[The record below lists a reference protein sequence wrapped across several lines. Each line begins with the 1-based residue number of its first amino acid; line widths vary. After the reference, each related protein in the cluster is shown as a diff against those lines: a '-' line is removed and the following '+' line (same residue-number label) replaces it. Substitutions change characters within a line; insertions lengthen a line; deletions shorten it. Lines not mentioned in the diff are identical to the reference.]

1 MANVVGGSFKK
12 ISPEDIKTTKSVLN
26 QLVDAIQEDVSGS
39 STRRAYQVFVTGG
52 VGPGVT
58 SSLFQTVYDQDFTLQ
73 TSNPMFD
80 MTVGLYSGSST
91 VSDAKTGEL
100 SGKMLFP
107 SESLMMR
114 EKVDIYRQYAATLL
128 GDADQAFY
136 TPFEISATPATTTTN
151 RINEAVFFS
160 FKRLF
165 TRDGIKRETFAVR
178 MYGSASSA
186 ISDEDGALTA
196 DGQNNL
202 TRTSISGSSI
212 FTDIGAST
220 GQTNTFGGQVGTIK
234 NAADTNESVGLIF
247 YDAGTVILDA
257 SKIFS
262 GSQQMSGTISA
273 MEAESSVNGDTIPA
287 GKALMGSV
295 VGNPNAKLIPDF
307 FVSASIDDIVNHV
320 GSTRMQ
326 SGSLTAMTF
335 QNNTNINSTLIFCRA
350 TADEF
355 NYSTNSTFTDATT
368 GRIKVIDSGQ
378 DDVQRTFTMPT
389 TVGLHDQFG
398 NLLAVA
404 KVSRPIEKNDEKDIT
419 FRVRLDF

>member
-1 MANVVGGSFKK
+1 MANVVGGSFKA
-12 ISPEDIKTTKSVLN
+12 ISPEDIKTSKSVLN
-26 QLVDAIQEDVSGS
+26 QLVDVIQEDVSGS

-52 VGPGVT
+52 IGPGVT

-114 EKVDIYRQYAATLL
+114 EKVDIYRQYASTLL
-128 GDADQAFY
+128 GDADQAFFA
-136 TPFEISATPATTTTN
+136 PFSISATPATTATN
-151 RINEAVFFS
+151 RINEAIFFS

-165 TRDGIKRETFAVR
+165 TRDGIKKETFAVR
-178 MYGSASSA
+178 MYASASSA
-186 ISDEDGALTA
+186 IKDEDAALGG
-196 DGQNNL
+196 DGQTNL
-202 TRTSISGSSI
+202 AKTSISGSSI

-220 GQTNTFGGQVGTIK
+220 NQTNTFGGGVATIK

-247 YDAGTVILDA
+247 YDAGTIVLDA
-257 SKIFS
+257 NKIFS

-273 MEAESSVNGDTIPA
+273 MEAESSVYGETIPA
-287 GKALMGSV
+287 GQALMGSE
-295 VGNPNAKLIPDF
+295 VGNPDASLIPDF
-307 FVSASIDDIVNHV
+307 FVSASIDNIINHIA
-320 GSTRMQ
+320 STRLQ
-326 SGSLTAMTF
+326 SGSLTAATF

-355 NYSTNSTFTDATT
+355 NYSTNPTFVDATT